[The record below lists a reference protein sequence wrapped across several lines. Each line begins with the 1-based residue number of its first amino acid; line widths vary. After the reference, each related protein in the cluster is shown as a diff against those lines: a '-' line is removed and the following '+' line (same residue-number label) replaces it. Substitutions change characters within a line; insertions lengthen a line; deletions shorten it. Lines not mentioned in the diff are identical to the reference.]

1 MDNKAALLRNV
12 DIFSGLSPELTE
24 QLVRSLNSIS
34 LKKNTLI
41 FGKDSEG
48 DGLYII
54 RSGQVKVVLQNE
66 DGKEI
71 ILATFQPGDFFGEMS
86 LLDGR
91 PRSANVFTTQ
101 NTQLLVLS
109 RQSLFQHIEQYPTT
123 GLKILTE
130 MSSRLRRADEVIGNL
145 VMLDAY
151 GRVARVLI
159 DLSEQQGE
167 VTEEGILIKE
177 RPTQQDMASMIG
189 TTRETVSRILSD
201 FQKRGLL
208 STEGKT
214 ILLSHGFME
223 AVHSRL

>member
-41 FGKDSEG
+41 FGKDSDG

-66 DGKEI
+66 EGKEI

-123 GLKILTE
+123 GLKILME

-167 VTEEGILIKE
+167 VTEEGILIKD

-214 ILLSHGFME
+214 IVLSHGFME

>member
-12 DIFSGLSPELTE
+12 DIFSGLSPELTD

-66 DGKEI
+66 EGKEI

>member
-123 GLKILTE
+123 GLKILME

>member
-41 FGKDSEG
+41 FGKGSEG

-66 DGKEI
+66 EGKEI

-167 VTEEGILIKE
+167 MTDEGILIKN

-214 ILLSHGFME
+214 ILLNHGFME

>member
-123 GLKILTE
+123 GLKILME

-167 VTEEGILIKE
+167 VTEEGQEKM
-177 RPTQQDMASMIG
+177 QQD
-189 TTRETVSRILSD
+189 L
-201 FQKRGLL
+201 
-208 STEGKT
+208 
-214 ILLSHGFME
+214 E
-223 AVHSRL
+223 AIHKSFKNQRCSYNHNP

>member
-41 FGKDSEG
+41 FGKDSDG

-66 DGKEI
+66 EGKEI

-123 GLKILTE
+123 GLKILME
-130 MSSRLRRADEVIGNL
+130 MSARLRRADEVIGNL

-167 VTEEGILIKE
+167 VTEEGILIKD

>member
-1 MDNKAALLRNV
+1 MDNKAALLHNV
-12 DIFSGLSPELTE
+12 DIFSGLSPELTD

-66 DGKEI
+66 EGKEI
-71 ILATFQPGDFFGEMS
+71 ILATFQSGDFFGEMS

-109 RQSLFQHIEQYPTT
+109 RESLFQHIEQYPTT

-130 MSSRLRRADEVIGNL
+130 MSARLRRADEVIGNL

-159 DLSEQQGE
+159 ELSEQHGE

-223 AVHSRL
+223 AVNSRL

>member
-41 FGKDSEG
+41 FGKDSDG

-66 DGKEI
+66 EGKEI

-123 GLKILTE
+123 GLKILME

-167 VTEEGILIKE
+167 VTEEGILIKD